1 MAQSVC
7 IANIG
12 DEYEIDNRL
21 WKVTSIKDD
30 MVVLRCSTKSVDAA
44 EYTYFEFSAAVYEG
58 DIKIP
63 NFAADSIP
71 LPDYRFSDL
80 PQHVKQNI
88 YRKNAYVKQY
98 AVDKNSNAISTE
110 ESIAS
115 VASKLKDVGRPSTRS
130 LERWYE
136 RWQQFEEHWMA
147 FIPKKYLEHA
157 STRVNPIVEEIMIE
171 AIESLYLVRNSK
183 HSLEGVCEDIENT
196 LLKPEYAHLEEAV
209 PSKSTIKR
217 RLDHK
222 YGRIEIVRR
231 REGEEAAKRLEEVL
245 GVPER
250 PTRILQWVEIDETVL
265 DCFIVD
271 ENGIPIGRP
280 TLVLIVD
287 VYSKMITGVYVT
299 FQKPSAAVV
308 LQAIKM
314 SIRPKEPVIA
324 GIDDIVGE
332 WPCYGIPEG
341 IRTDNIKHY
350 LSVAFGEAL
359 FDLQIEQEQS
369 RVRKPKGKASV
380 ERTFLTVNTGLL
392 NTLPGYVEKIAERII
407 EAKLDPQKTA
417 VLTLDEFREHLFRWV
432 VNEQNYRQSE
442 RLDNRRPID
451 VWNES
456 LALHKPRN
464 NRSLESLDVSLLLTV
479 TDRTIQATKGIA
491 FNNTQYTNTELARLR
506 ARLLGRKD
514 FKKNTQNPVVKFR
527 WNPDNLGYI
536 WVQDPET
543 QKNIQVWTNDETYH
557 GLSEQL
563 YKCAKEL
570 KSKILKQ
577 DGKHITV
584 KEAVVRT
591 RRELAEM
598 VGGKAK
604 VADKK
609 RLAAMTSK
617 LDQKMLD
624 EPYVKNGSDFA
635 SEINSGKHLPNN
647 PESQQTELPEFK
659 PSRYMGG

>member
-1 MAQSVC
+1 MAMSVC

-12 DEYEIDNRL
+12 DEYEIDKRL
-21 WKVTSIKDD
+21 WKVTHIDD
-30 MVVLRCSTKSVDAA
+30 KVVLRCSTRSIDAV

-63 NFAADSIP
+63 NFAIDSIP
-71 LPDYRFSDL
+71 LPDYKYADL
-80 PQHVKQNI
+80 PQHVKEKI
-88 YRKNAYVKQY
+88 YRTNAYVKQY
-98 AVDKNSNAISTE
+98 AIDKNSNSISTE
-110 ESIAS
+110 QTIVS
-115 VASKLKDVGRPSTRS
+115 VASKLKDIGPPSTRS

-136 RWQQFEEHWMA
+136 RWQEFEENWIA
-147 FIPKKYLEHA
+147 FIPKKYLIVA
-157 STRVNPIVEEIMIE
+157 SSRVNPIVDEIMIE
-171 AIESLYLVRNSK
+171 AIENLYLVKNSN
-183 HSLEGVCEDIENT
+183 HSLQGVYDDIENT
-196 LLKPEYAHLEEAV
+196 LSKPEYAHLEEKT

-217 RLDHK
+217 RLDQN

-231 REGEEAAKRLEEVL
+231 REGEDAAKRLEEVL

-265 DCFIVD
+265 DCFVVD

-314 SIRPKEPVIA
+314 SILPKEPVLF
-324 GIDDIVGE
+324 GIDDIAGS

-341 IRTDNIKHY
+341 IKTDNIRHY

-392 NTLPGYVEKIAERII
+392 NKLPGYVASISERILD
-407 EAKLDPQKTA
+407 AKLDPQKTA
-417 VLTLDEFREHLFRWV
+417 VLTLDEFKEHLYQWI
-432 VNEQNYRQSE
+432 VNEQNYRQSQ

-464 NRSLESLDVSLLLTV
+464 NRSLESLDISLLPTV
-479 TDRTIQATKGIA
+479 IDRTVQDTKGIA
-491 FNNTQYTNTELARLR
+491 FNNTQYTNKELMRLR
-506 ARLLGRKD
+506 ARLLGRKE
-514 FKKNTQNPVVKFR
+514 FKKNTLNPVVKFR
-527 WNPDNLGYI
+527 WNPDDLGYI

-543 QKNIQVWTNDETYH
+543 LNNIKVLTNDDTYY
-557 GLSEQL
+557 GLTEPL

-570 KSKILKQ
+570 KAKILEQ
-577 DGKHITV
+577 DGEDITV

-591 RRELAEM
+591 RRKLAEM

-604 VADKK
+604 IAEQK
-609 RLAAMTSK
+609 RLAAACSK
-617 LDQKMLD
+617 LEQKKLD
-624 EPYVKNGSDFA
+624 KPNVKNGSDFA
-635 SEINSGKHLPNN
+635 NEINNGKHLPNT
-647 PESQQTELPEFK
+647 PEAHDAELPSFK
-659 PSRYMGG
+659 PSRYMED